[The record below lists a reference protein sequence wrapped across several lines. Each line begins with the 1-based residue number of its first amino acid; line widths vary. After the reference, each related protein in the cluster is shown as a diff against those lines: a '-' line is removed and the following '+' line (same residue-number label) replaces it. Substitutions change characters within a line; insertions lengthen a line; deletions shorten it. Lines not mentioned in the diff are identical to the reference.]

1 MRSFVTS
8 DFFWVWLAVKFDGK
22 NITIFLNRH
31 YQPPPMHKSFVFASL
46 LATFTFCTPVLAWNK
61 AGHMVSGAIAYTEL
75 QQNAPESLPRVIA
88 LLKKHPY
95 YLSKWKTEIA
105 TVPDSDRNL
114 YLFMLAGRWA
124 DDARTTPD
132 DRPTWH
138 YVNLPF
144 KLGSTTATIPASPTG
159 EENILTALQQ
169 NRTLLDTPGTTP
181 KKAIA
186 LTWIF
191 HLTGD
196 IHQPLHSTKA
206 VSIQFPLPE
215 GDRGG
220 TRFYIRA
227 TADSKSTISLHK
239 YWDDLILGSERF
251 QSVRNQAIALRQN
264 ADYQRGRLPELAE
277 ASFEKWGTVESYKL
291 APQVYKNLQSGTK
304 TDGKALPDGYVD
316 TAKGIAERRVTLAGY
331 RLADYLKAAF

>member
-1 MRSFVTS
+1 MITTHLVRRTMR
-8 DFFWVWLAVKFDGK
+8 
-22 NITIFLNRH
+22 
-31 YQPPPMHKSFVFASL
+31 KSFPFAL
-46 LATFTFCTPVLAWNK
+46 LATLTLCTPALAWNK

-75 QQNAPESLPRVIA
+75 QKNAPESLPRVIA

-95 YLSKWKTEIA
+95 YQSKWKAEIT
-105 TVPDSDRNL
+105 TVPANDRNL
-114 YLFMLAGRWA
+114 YLFMLAARWS
-124 DDARTTPD
+124 DDARQTPE

-144 KLGSTTATIPASPTG
+144 KLGSTTATIPVNPTG
-159 EENILTALQQ
+159 EENILTALAQ
-169 NRTLLDTPGTTP
+169 NRILLEDPGTTP

-196 IHQPLHSTKA
+196 IHQPLHNTKA
-206 VSIQFPLPE
+206 VSTQFPLPE

-227 TADSKSTISLHK
+227 NEGSGTISLHK

-251 QSVRNQAIALRQN
+251 QSVRNQSISLRQN
-264 ADYQRGRLPELAE
+264 ADYQRANFPELSE
-277 ASFEKWGTVESYKL
+277 TSFDKWGKESYKL
-291 APQVYKNLQSGTK
+291 APQVYENLQSGTQ
-304 TDGKALPDGYVD
+304 TNGKALPDGYAQ
-316 TAKGIAERRVTLAGY
+316 TAKTIAERRVTLAGY
-331 RLADYLKAAF
+331 RMADYLKAAF

>member
-1 MRSFVTS
+1 MRK
-8 DFFWVWLAVKFDGK
+8 L
-22 NITIFLNRH
+22 ITLTT
-31 YQPPPMHKSFVFASL
+31 
-46 LATFTFCTPVLAWNK
+46 LATLTLTTPVLAWNK

-75 QQNAPESLPRVIA
+75 QKIAPQSVPRVIA
-88 LLKKHPY
+88 LLKKHPDY
-95 YLSKWKTEIA
+95 TSKWQTQISN
-105 TVPDSDRNL
+105 VPAADRDL
-114 YLFMLAGRWA
+114 YLFMLAAKWA
-124 DDARTTPD
+124 DDARKTTE

-144 KLGSTTATIPASPTG
+144 KLGSTATTIPDSPTG
-159 EENILTALQQ
+159 EQNILTALQQ
-169 NRTLLDTPGTTP
+169 NRSTLDTPGTTP

-196 IHQPLHSTKA
+196 VHQPLHTIKAIST
-206 VSIQFPLPE
+206 QFPLPE

-227 TADSKSTISLHK
+227 KEGRSTISLHK
-239 YWDDLILGSERF
+239 FWDDLILGSDRF

-264 ADYQRGRLPELAE
+264 ADYQRDRLPELADT
-277 ASFEKWGTVESYKL
+277 SFDAAKVESYKL
-291 APQVYKNLQSGTK
+291 APQVYENLQSGTK
-304 TDGKALPDGYVD
+304 TDGKTLPDAYAD
-316 TAKGIAERRVTLAGY
+316 TAKTIAQKRMVIAGY

>member
-1 MRSFVTS
+1 
-8 DFFWVWLAVKFDGK
+8 
-22 NITIFLNRH
+22 
-31 YQPPPMHKSFVFASL
+31 MHKSFVFSSL
-46 LATFTFCTPVLAWNK
+46 LATLAFCTPVLAWNK
-61 AGHMVSGAIAYTEL
+61 AGHMVSGAIAYAEL
-75 QQNAPESLPRVIA
+75 QKIAPESLPRVIA

-95 YLSKWKTEIA
+95 YQSKWKAEIA
-105 TVPDSDRNL
+105 TVLDSERDL
-114 YLFMLAGRWA
+114 YLFMLATQWA
-124 DDARTTPD
+124 DDARQTPE

-144 KLGSTTATIPASPTG
+144 KLGSTAATVPASPAG

-169 NRTLLDTPGTTP
+169 NRTLLNAPGTTP

-196 IHQPLHSTKA
+196 IHQPLHTTKA
-206 VSIQFPLPE
+206 ISTQFPLPE

-227 TADSKSTISLHK
+227 KEGSGTISLHK
-239 YWDDLILGSERF
+239 YWDDLILGSNRF
-251 QSVRNQAIALRQN
+251 QSVRNQATSLRQN
-264 ADYQRGRLPELAE
+264 ADYQRDRLPELAE
-277 ASFEKWGTVESYKL
+277 TSFEKWGKVESYKL
-291 APQVYKNLQSGTK
+291 APQVYKNLQSGTRIN
-304 TDGKALPDGYVD
+304 GKVLPDGYVD
-316 TAKGIAERRVTLAGY
+316 TAKAIAQRRVTLAGY

>member
-1 MRSFVTS
+1 MRKLIPLT
-8 DFFWVWLAVKFDGK
+8 
-22 NITIFLNRH
+22 
-31 YQPPPMHKSFVFASL
+31 L
-46 LATFTFCTPVLAWNK
+46 LAALIFPTPALAWNK

-75 QQNAPESLPRVIA
+75 QKTAPASVPRVIA
-88 LLKKHPY
+88 LLKKHPDY
-95 YLSKWKTEIA
+95 ISKWQTQISN
-105 TVPDSDRNL
+105 VPAGDRDL
-114 YLFMLAGRWA
+114 YLFMLAARWA
-124 DDARTTPD
+124 DDARKTAE

-144 KLGSTTATIPASPTG
+144 KLGSTAATIPASPTG

-169 NRTLLDTPGTTP
+169 NRTLLEAPGTTP

-196 IHQPLHSTKA
+196 IHQPLHTTKA
-206 VSIQFPLPE
+206 VSTQFPLPE

-227 TADSKSTISLHK
+227 KEGRSTISLHK
-239 YWDDLILGSERF
+239 FWDDLILGSDRF
-251 QSVRNQAIALRQN
+251 QSVRNQSIALRQN
-264 ADYQRGRLPELAE
+264 ADYQRANFPELTE
-277 ASFEKWGTVESYKL
+277 TSFDKWGKESYKL
-291 APQVYKNLQSGTK
+291 APAVYENLQSGTK
-304 TDGKALPDGYVD
+304 TDGKVLPDDYAD
-316 TAKGIAERRVTLAGY
+316 TVKTIAQRRLVLAGY